1 MQTGID
7 RFFVVIC
14 HAFVTVG
21 ERLYLIDFDRGML
34 WLTFRQMDCQ
44 SLQQGRSP
52 RLSHRVNPPSAQAL
66 PQADC

>member
-21 ERLYLIDFDRGML
+21 ERLYLIDFDGEML
-34 WLTFRQMDCQ
+34 WLNFRQMDCQ
-44 SLQQGRSP
+44 SLQLGRSP
-52 RLSHRVNPPSAQAL
+52 RSSHRANLPSAQAL
-66 PQADC
+66 SQADY